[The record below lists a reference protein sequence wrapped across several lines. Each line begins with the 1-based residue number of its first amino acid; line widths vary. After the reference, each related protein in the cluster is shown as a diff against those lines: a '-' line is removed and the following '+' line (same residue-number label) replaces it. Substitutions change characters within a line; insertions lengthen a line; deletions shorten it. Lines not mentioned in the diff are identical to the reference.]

1 MNNIGKVIK
10 ALVLIFMFMLIF
22 HPVLTIV
29 FLVKFGGIIGTIVII
44 GTIFKIGFG
53 MSLVD
58 MFTKAE
64 NKDD

>member
-1 MNNIGKVIK
+1 MNNISKVIR

-29 FLVKFGGIIGTIVII
+29 FLVKFGGIIGTFVIFGKIV
-44 GTIFKIGFG
+44 KIGFG

-58 MFTKAE
+58 MFNKAE
-64 NKDD
+64 DKDD